1 MDKKPQ
7 LHVSQKFMLTVLTVL
22 CLALIAVS
30 FFTDKLTSP
39 VQNALSYVIG
49 PLQKGINGMGLWLTD
64 RADYFATIDELRTQ
78 NEELRAELDDI
89 KEKNLVLVQDQ
100 IELNNLRE
108 LYALDNKIPGYEKL
122 AARVIGKSSGNW
134 FSTFT
139 IDKGSKDGILVDMN
153 VICGNGLVGIVT
165 GVTDNTAIVRSIIDG
180 SSNVTGML
188 VTSSDTSKSPL
199 ILHVSDDVTGMLV
212 TSSDTCNIRG
222 DLELMDSGYV
232 HLEYLRKDVE
242 VSDGDMIVTSNISEK
257 YIQGILIGYVKN
269 ITEDANSLTQ
279 SGYLVPAVDFE
290 RLSEVLVIMQLKEK

>member
-7 LHVSQKFMLTVLTVL
+7 LHVSQKFILSALTIV

-30 FFTDKLTSP
+30 FFTDKLTAP
-39 VQNALSYVIG
+39 VQNVLSYVIT

-64 RADYFATIDELRTQ
+64 RADYFATIDELRQQ
-78 NEELRAELDDI
+78 NEELKAELDNV

-108 LYALDNKIPGYEKL
+108 LYALDNKIPGYDKV
-122 AARVIGKSSGNW
+122 AARVIGKGSGNW

-139 IDKGSKDGILVDMN
+139 IDKGSRDGILVDMN

-165 GVTDNTAIVRSIIDG
+165 DVTDNTATVRSIIDG
-180 SSNVTGML
+180 NSNVTGML
-188 VTSSDTSKSPL
+188 VTSSDT
-199 ILHVSDDVTGMLV
+199 
-212 TSSDTCNIRG
+212 CNVRG
-222 DLELMDSGYV
+222 DLELMDSGYI
-232 HLEYLRKDVE
+232 HFEYMQKDVD
-242 VSDGDMIVTSNISEK
+242 VSDGDMIVTSNISDK

-290 RLSEVLVIMQLKEK
+290 RLTEVLVIMQLKKK

>member
-7 LHVSQKFMLTVLTVL
+7 LHVSQKFILSALTVV
-22 CLALIAVS
+22 CFALIAVS
-30 FFTDKLTSP
+30 FFTDKLTAP
-39 VQNALSYVIG
+39 VQNVFSYVIT

-64 RADYFATIDELRTQ
+64 RADYFATIDELRQQ
-78 NEELRAELDDI
+78 NEELKAELDNV

-108 LYALDNKIPGYEKL
+108 LYALDNKIPGYDKV
-122 AARVIGKSSGNW
+122 AARVIGKGSGNW

-139 IDKGSKDGILVDMN
+139 IDKGSRDGILVDMN

-165 GVTDNTAIVRSIIDG
+165 DVTDNTATVRSIIDG
-180 SSNVTGML
+180 NSNVTGML
-188 VTSSDTSKSPL
+188 VTSSDT
-199 ILHVSDDVTGMLV
+199 
-212 TSSDTCNIRG
+212 CNVRG
-222 DLELMDSGYV
+222 DLELMDSGYI
-232 HLEYLRKDVE
+232 HLEYMQKDVD
-242 VSDGDMIVTSNISEK
+242 VSDGDMIVTSNISDK

-290 RLSEVLVIMQLKEK
+290 RLTEVLVIMQLKKK

>member
-7 LHVSQKFMLTVLTVL
+7 LHVSQKFILSALTVV
-22 CLALIAVS
+22 CFALIAVS
-30 FFTDKLTSP
+30 FFTDKLTAP
-39 VQNALSYVIG
+39 VQNVLSYVIT

-64 RADYFATIDELRTQ
+64 RADYFATIDELRQQ
-78 NEELRAELDDI
+78 NEELKAELDNV

-108 LYALDNKIPGYEKL
+108 LYALDNKIPGYDKI
-122 AARVIGKSSGNW
+122 AARVIGKGSGNW

-139 IDKGSKDGILVDMN
+139 IDKGSRDGILVDMN

-165 GVTDNTAIVRSIIDG
+165 DVTDNTATVRSIIDG
-180 SSNVTGML
+180 NSNVTGML
-188 VTSSDTSKSPL
+188 VTSSDT
-199 ILHVSDDVTGMLV
+199 
-212 TSSDTCNIRG
+212 CNVRG
-222 DLELMDSGYV
+222 DLELMDSGYI
-232 HLEYLRKDVE
+232 HLEYMQKDVD
-242 VSDGDMIVTSNISEK
+242 VSDGDMIVTSNISDK

-290 RLSEVLVIMQLKEK
+290 RLTEVLVIMQLKKK

>member
-7 LHVSQKFMLTVLTVL
+7 LHVSQKFILSALTVV
-22 CLALIAVS
+22 CFALIAVS
-30 FFTDKLTSP
+30 FFTDKLTAP
-39 VQNALSYVIG
+39 VQNVLSYVIT

-64 RADYFATIDELRTQ
+64 RADYFATIDELRQQ
-78 NEELRAELDDI
+78 NEELKAELDNV

-108 LYALDNKIPGYEKL
+108 LYALDNKIPGYDKV
-122 AARVIGKSSGNW
+122 AARVIGKGSGNW

-139 IDKGSKDGILVDMN
+139 IDKGSRDGILVDMN

-165 GVTDNTAIVRSIIDG
+165 DVTDNTATVRSIIDG
-180 SSNVTGML
+180 NSNVTGML
-188 VTSSDTSKSPL
+188 VTSSDT
-199 ILHVSDDVTGMLV
+199 
-212 TSSDTCNIRG
+212 CNVRG
-222 DLELMDSGYV
+222 DLELMDSGYI
-232 HLEYLRKDVE
+232 HLEYMQKDVD
-242 VSDGDMIVTSNISEK
+242 VSDGDMIVTSNISDI

-290 RLSEVLVIMQLKEK
+290 RLTEVLVIMQLKKK

>member
-7 LHVSQKFMLTVLTVL
+7 LHVSQKFILSALTVV
-22 CLALIAVS
+22 CFALIAVS
-30 FFTDKLTSP
+30 FFTDKLTAP
-39 VQNALSYVIG
+39 VQNVLSYVIT

-64 RADYFATIDELRTQ
+64 RADYFATIDELRQQ
-78 NEELRAELDDI
+78 NEELKAELDNV

-108 LYALDNKIPGYEKL
+108 LYALDNKIPGYDKV
-122 AARVIGKSSGNW
+122 AARVIGKGSGNW

-139 IDKGSKDGILVDMN
+139 IDKGSRDGILVDMN

-165 GVTDNTAIVRSIIDG
+165 DVTDNTATVRSVIDG
-180 SSNVTGML
+180 NSNVTGML
-188 VTSSDTSKSPL
+188 VTSSDT
-199 ILHVSDDVTGMLV
+199 
-212 TSSDTCNIRG
+212 CNVRG
-222 DLELMDSGYV
+222 DLELMDSGYI
-232 HLEYLRKDVE
+232 HLEYMQKDVD
-242 VSDGDMIVTSNISEK
+242 VSDGDMIVTSNISDK

-290 RLSEVLVIMQLKEK
+290 RLTEVLVIMQLKKK

>member
-7 LHVSQKFMLTVLTVL
+7 LQVSQKFMLTVLTVL
-22 CLALIAVS
+22 CIVLIGVS
-30 FFTDKLTSP
+30 FFTDKLTAP
-39 VQNALSYVIG
+39 VQNALSYIIT

-64 RADYFATIDELRTQ
+64 RADYFATIDELRQ
-78 NEELRAELDDI
+78 ENEQLKTELDEV
-89 KEKNLVLVQDQ
+89 KEKNLVLIQDQ

-108 LYALDNKIPGYEKL
+108 LYALDNKIPGYEKV

-165 GVTDNTAIVRSIIDG
+165 DVTDNSATVRSIIDDN
-180 SSNVTGML
+180 SNVTGML
-188 VTSSDTSKSPL
+188 
-199 ILHVSDDVTGMLV
+199 I

-222 DLELMDSGYV
+222 DLELIDSGYV
-232 HLEYLRKDVE
+232 HLEYLRGDVN
-242 VSDGDMIVTSNISEK
+242 VSDGDKIVTSNISSK
-257 YIQGILIGYVKN
+257 YIEGILIGYAKN
-269 ITEDANSLTQ
+269 VSDDANSLTQ

-290 RLSEVLVIMQLKEK
+290 HMTEVLVIMQLKQ

>member
-7 LHVSQKFMLTVLTVL
+7 LQVSQKFMLTVLTVL
-22 CLALIAVS
+22 CIVLIGVS
-30 FFTDKLTSP
+30 FFTDKLTAP
-39 VQNALSYVIG
+39 VQNALSYIIT

-64 RADYFATIDELRTQ
+64 RADYFATIDELRQ
-78 NEELRAELDDI
+78 ENEQLKMELDEV
-89 KEKNLVLVQDQ
+89 KEKNLVLIQDQ

-108 LYALDNKIPGYEKL
+108 LYALDNKIPGYEKV

-165 GVTDNTAIVRSIIDG
+165 DVTDNSATVRSIIDDN
-180 SSNVTGML
+180 SNVTGML
-188 VTSSDTSKSPL
+188 
-199 ILHVSDDVTGMLV
+199 I

-222 DLELMDSGYV
+222 DLELIDSGYV
-232 HLEYLRKDVE
+232 HLEYLRGDVN
-242 VSDGDMIVTSNISEK
+242 VSDGDMIVTSNISSK
-257 YIQGILIGYVKN
+257 YIEGILIGYAKN
-269 ITEDANSLTQ
+269 VSDDANSLTQ

-290 RLSEVLVIMQLKEK
+290 HMTEVLVIMQLKQ

>member
-7 LHVSQKFMLTVLTVL
+7 LQVSQKFMLTVLTVL
-22 CLALIAVS
+22 CIVLIGVS
-30 FFTDKLTSP
+30 FFTDKLTAP
-39 VQNALSYVIG
+39 VQNALSYIIT

-64 RADYFATIDELRTQ
+64 RADYFATIDELRQ
-78 NEELRAELDDI
+78 ENEQLKTELDEV
-89 KEKNLVLVQDQ
+89 KEKNLVLIQDQ

-108 LYALDNKIPGYEKL
+108 LYALDNKIPGYEKV

-165 GVTDNTAIVRSIIDG
+165 DVTDNSATVRSIIDDN
-180 SSNVTGML
+180 SNVTGML
-188 VTSSDTSKSPL
+188 
-199 ILHVSDDVTGMLV
+199 I

-222 DLELMDSGYV
+222 DLELIDSGYV
-232 HLEYLRKDVE
+232 HLEYLRGDVN
-242 VSDGDMIVTSNISEK
+242 VSGGDMIVTSNISSK
-257 YIQGILIGYVKN
+257 YIEGILIGYAKN
-269 ITEDANSLTQ
+269 VSDDANSLTQ

-290 RLSEVLVIMQLKEK
+290 HMTEVLVIMQLKQ

>member
-7 LHVSQKFMLTVLTVL
+7 LQVSQKFMLTVLTVL
-22 CLALIAVS
+22 CIVLIGVS
-30 FFTDKLTSP
+30 FFTDRLTAP
-39 VQNALSYVIG
+39 VQNALSYIIT

-64 RADYFATIDELRTQ
+64 RADYFATIDELRQ
-78 NEELRAELDDI
+78 ENEQLKTELDEV
-89 KEKNLVLVQDQ
+89 KEKNLVLIQDQ

-108 LYALDNKIPGYEKL
+108 LYALDNKIPGYEKV

-165 GVTDNTAIVRSIIDG
+165 DVTDNSATVRSIIDDN
-180 SSNVTGML
+180 SNVTGML
-188 VTSSDTSKSPL
+188 
-199 ILHVSDDVTGMLV
+199 I

-222 DLELMDSGYV
+222 DLELIDSGYV
-232 HLEYLRKDVE
+232 HLEYLRGDVN
-242 VSDGDMIVTSNISEK
+242 VLDGDMIVTSNISSK
-257 YIQGILIGYVKN
+257 YIEGILIGYAKN
-269 ITEDANSLTQ
+269 VSDDANSLTQ

-290 RLSEVLVIMQLKEK
+290 HMTEVLVIMQLKQ

>member
-7 LHVSQKFMLTVLTVL
+7 LHVSQKFILSALTVV
-22 CLALIAVS
+22 CFALIAVS
-30 FFTDKLTSP
+30 FFTDKLTAP
-39 VQNALSYVIG
+39 VQNVLSYVIT

-64 RADYFATIDELRTQ
+64 RADYFATIDELRQQ
-78 NEELRAELDDI
+78 NEELKAELDNV

-108 LYALDNKIPGYEKL
+108 LYALDNKIPGYDKV
-122 AARVIGKSSGNW
+122 AARVIGKGSGNW

-139 IDKGSKDGILVDMN
+139 IDKGSRDGILVDMN

-165 GVTDNTAIVRSIIDG
+165 DVTDNTATVRSIIDG
-180 SSNVTGML
+180 NSNVTGML
-188 VTSSDTSKSPL
+188 VTSSDTRN
-199 ILHVSDDVTGMLV
+199 V
-212 TSSDTCNIRG
+212 RG
-222 DLELMDSGYV
+222 DLELMDSGYI
-232 HLEYLRKDVE
+232 HLEYMQKDVD
-242 VSDGDMIVTSNISEK
+242 VSDGDMIVTSNISDK

-290 RLSEVLVIMQLKEK
+290 RLTEVLVIMQLKKK

>member
-7 LHVSQKFMLTVLTVL
+7 LHVSQKFILSALTVV
-22 CLALIAVS
+22 CFALIAVS
-30 FFTDKLTSP
+30 FFTDKLTAP
-39 VQNALSYVIG
+39 VQNVLSYVIT

-64 RADYFATIDELRTQ
+64 RADYFATIDELRQQ
-78 NEELRAELDDI
+78 NEELKAELDNV

-108 LYALDNKIPGYEKL
+108 LYALDNKIPGYDKV
-122 AARVIGKSSGNW
+122 AARVIGKGSGNW

-139 IDKGSKDGILVDMN
+139 IDKGSRDGILVDMN

-165 GVTDNTAIVRSIIDG
+165 DVTDNTATVRSIIDG
-180 SSNVTGML
+180 NSNVTGML
-188 VTSSDTSKSPL
+188 VTSSDT
-199 ILHVSDDVTGMLV
+199 
-212 TSSDTCNIRG
+212 CNVRG
-222 DLELMDSGYV
+222 DLELMDSGYI
-232 HLEYLRKDVE
+232 HLEYMQKDVD
-242 VSDGDMIVTSNISEK
+242 VSDGDMIVTSNISDK

-290 RLSEVLVIMQLKEK
+290 RLTEVLVIMQLKSLHK

>member
-7 LHVSQKFMLTVLTVL
+7 LHVSQKFILSALTIV
-22 CLALIAVS
+22 CFALIAVS
-30 FFTDKLTSP
+30 FFTDKLTAP
-39 VQNALSYVIG
+39 VQNVLSYVIT

-64 RADYFATIDELRTQ
+64 RADYFATIDELRQQ
-78 NEELRAELDDI
+78 NEELKAELDNV

-108 LYALDNKIPGYEKL
+108 LYVLDNKIPGYDKV
-122 AARVIGKSSGNW
+122 AARVIGKGSGNW

-139 IDKGSKDGILVDMN
+139 IDKGSRDGILVDMN

-165 GVTDNTAIVRSIIDG
+165 DVTDNTATVRSIIDG
-180 SSNVTGML
+180 NSNVTGML
-188 VTSSDTSKSPL
+188 VTSSDT
-199 ILHVSDDVTGMLV
+199 
-212 TSSDTCNIRG
+212 CNVRG
-222 DLELMDSGYV
+222 DLELMDSGYI
-232 HLEYLRKDVE
+232 HLEYMQKDVD
-242 VSDGDMIVTSNISEK
+242 VSDGDMIVTSNISDK

-290 RLSEVLVIMQLKEK
+290 RLTEVLVIMQLKKK

>member
-7 LHVSQKFMLTVLTVL
+7 LQVSQKFMLTVLTVL
-22 CLALIAVS
+22 CIVLIGVS
-30 FFTDKLTSP
+30 FFTDKLTAP
-39 VQNALSYVIG
+39 VQNALSYIIT

-64 RADYFATIDELRTQ
+64 RADYFATIDELRQ
-78 NEELRAELDDI
+78 ENEQLKTELDEV
-89 KEKNLVLVQDQ
+89 KEKNLVLIQDQ

-108 LYALDNKIPGYEKL
+108 LYALDNKIPGYEKV

-165 GVTDNTAIVRSIIDG
+165 DVTDNSATVRSIIDDN
-180 SSNVTGML
+180 SNVTGML
-188 VTSSDTSKSPL
+188 
-199 ILHVSDDVTGMLV
+199 I

-222 DLELMDSGYV
+222 DLELIDSGYV
-232 HLEYLRKDVE
+232 HLEYLRGDVN
-242 VSDGDMIVTSNISEK
+242 VSDGDMIVTSNISSK
-257 YIQGILIGYVKN
+257 YIEGILIGYAKN
-269 ITEDANSLTQ
+269 VSDDANSLTQ

-290 RLSEVLVIMQLKEK
+290 HMTDVLVIMQLKQ

>member
-7 LHVSQKFMLTVLTVL
+7 LHVSQKFILSALTVV
-22 CLALIAVS
+22 CFALIAVS
-30 FFTDKLTSP
+30 FFTDKLTAP
-39 VQNALSYVIG
+39 VQYVLSYVIT

-64 RADYFATIDELRTQ
+64 RADYFATIDELRQQ
-78 NEELRAELDDI
+78 NEELKAELDNV

-108 LYALDNKIPGYEKL
+108 LYALDNKIPGYDKV
-122 AARVIGKSSGNW
+122 AARVIGKGSGNW

-139 IDKGSKDGILVDMN
+139 IDKGSRDGILVDMN

-165 GVTDNTAIVRSIIDG
+165 DVTDNTATVRSIIDG
-180 SSNVTGML
+180 NSNVTGML
-188 VTSSDTSKSPL
+188 VTSSDT
-199 ILHVSDDVTGMLV
+199 
-212 TSSDTCNIRG
+212 CNVRG
-222 DLELMDSGYV
+222 DLELMDSGYI
-232 HLEYLRKDVE
+232 HLEYMQKDVD
-242 VSDGDMIVTSNISEK
+242 VSDGDMIVTSNISDK

-290 RLSEVLVIMQLKEK
+290 RLTEVLVIMQLKKK

>member
-7 LHVSQKFMLTVLTVL
+7 LHVSQKFILSALTIV

-30 FFTDKLTSP
+30 FFTDKLTAP
-39 VQNALSYVIG
+39 VQNVLSYVIT

-64 RADYFATIDELRTQ
+64 RADYFATIDELRQQ
-78 NEELRAELDDI
+78 NEELKAELDNV

-108 LYALDNKIPGYEKL
+108 LYALDNKIPGYDKV

-139 IDKGSKDGILVDMN
+139 IDKGSRDGILVDMN

-165 GVTDNTAIVRSIIDG
+165 DVTDNTATVRSIIDG
-180 SSNVTGML
+180 NSN
-188 VTSSDTSKSPL
+188 
-199 ILHVSDDVTGMLV
+199 VTGMLV

-222 DLELMDSGYV
+222 DLELMDSGYI
-232 HLEYLRKDVE
+232 HLEYMQKDVD
-242 VSDGDMIVTSNISEK
+242 VSDGDMIVTSNISAK

-269 ITEDANSLTQ
+269 ISEDANSLTQ

-290 RLSEVLVIMQLKEK
+290 RLTDVLVIMQLKKK

>member
-108 LYALDNKIPGYEKL
+108 LYALDNKIPGFEKL

-180 SSNVTGML
+180 SSN
-188 VTSSDTSKSPL
+188 
-199 ILHVSDDVTGMLV
+199 VTGMLV

>member
-7 LHVSQKFMLTVLTVL
+7 LHVSQKFILSALTIV

-30 FFTDKLTSP
+30 FFTDKLTAP
-39 VQNALSYVIG
+39 VQNVLSYVIT

-64 RADYFATIDELRTQ
+64 RADYFATIDELRQQ
-78 NEELRAELDDI
+78 NEELKAELDNV

-108 LYALDNKIPGYEKL
+108 LYALDNKIPGYDKV

-139 IDKGSKDGILVDMN
+139 IDKGSRDGILVDMN

-165 GVTDNTAIVRSIIDG
+165 DVTDNTATVRSIIDG
-180 SSNVTGML
+180 NSN
-188 VTSSDTSKSPL
+188 
-199 ILHVSDDVTGMLV
+199 VTGMLV

-222 DLELMDSGYV
+222 DLELRDSGYI
-232 HLEYLRKDVE
+232 HLEYMQKDVD
-242 VSDGDMIVTSNISEK
+242 VSDGDMIVTSNISDK

-269 ITEDANSLTQ
+269 ISEDANSLTQ

-290 RLSEVLVIMQLKEK
+290 RLTDVLVIMQLKKK

>member
-7 LHVSQKFMLTVLTVL
+7 LHVSQKFILSALTVV
-22 CLALIAVS
+22 CFALIAVS
-30 FFTDKLTSP
+30 FFTDKLTAP
-39 VQNALSYVIG
+39 VQNVLSYVIT

-64 RADYFATIDELRTQ
+64 RADYFATIDELRQQ
-78 NEELRAELDDI
+78 NEELKAELDNV

-108 LYALDNKIPGYEKL
+108 LYALDNKIPGYDKV
-122 AARVIGKSSGNW
+122 AARVIGKGSGNW

-139 IDKGSKDGILVDMN
+139 IDKGSRDGILVDMN

-165 GVTDNTAIVRSIIDG
+165 DVTDNTATVRSIIDG
-180 SSNVTGML
+180 NSNVTGML
-188 VTSSDTSKSPL
+188 VTSSDT
-199 ILHVSDDVTGMLV
+199 
-212 TSSDTCNIRG
+212 CNVRG
-222 DLELMDSGYV
+222 DLELMDSGYI
-232 HLEYLRKDVE
+232 HLEYMQKDVD
-242 VSDGDMIVTSNISEK
+242 VSDCDMIVTSNISDK

-290 RLSEVLVIMQLKEK
+290 RLTEVLVIMQLKKK

>member
-7 LHVSQKFMLTVLTVL
+7 LHVSQKFILSALTVV
-22 CLALIAVS
+22 CFALIAVS
-30 FFTDKLTSP
+30 FFTDKLTAP
-39 VQNALSYVIG
+39 VQNVLSYVIT

-64 RADYFATIDELRTQ
+64 RADYFATIDELRQQ
-78 NEELRAELDDI
+78 NEELKAELDNV

-108 LYALDNKIPGYEKL
+108 LYALDNKIPGYDKV
-122 AARVIGKSSGNW
+122 AARVIGKGSGNW

-139 IDKGSKDGILVDMN
+139 IDKGSRDGILVDMN

-165 GVTDNTAIVRSIIDG
+165 DVTDNTATVRSIIDG
-180 SSNVTGML
+180 NSN
-188 VTSSDTSKSPL
+188 
-199 ILHVSDDVTGMLV
+199 VTGMLV

-222 DLELMDSGYV
+222 DLELMDSGYI
-232 HLEYLRKDVE
+232 HLEYMQKDVD
-242 VSDGDMIVTSNISEK
+242 VSDGDMIVTSNISDK

-290 RLSEVLVIMQLKEK
+290 RLTEVLVIMQLKKK

>member
-7 LHVSQKFMLTVLTVL
+7 LQVSQKFMLTVLTVL
-22 CLALIAVS
+22 CVVLIGVS
-30 FFTDKLTSP
+30 FFTDKLTAP
-39 VQNALSYVIG
+39 VQNALSYIIT

-64 RADYFATIDELRTQ
+64 RADYFATIDELRQ
-78 NEELRAELDDI
+78 ENEQLKTELDEV
-89 KEKNLVLVQDQ
+89 KEKNLVLIQDQ

-108 LYALDNKIPGYEKL
+108 LYALDNKIPGYEKV

-165 GVTDNTAIVRSIIDG
+165 DVTDNSATVRSIIDDN
-180 SSNVTGML
+180 SNVTGML
-188 VTSSDTSKSPL
+188 
-199 ILHVSDDVTGMLV
+199 I

-222 DLELMDSGYV
+222 NLELIDSGYV
-232 HLEYLRKDVE
+232 HLEYLRGDVN
-242 VSDGDMIVTSNISEK
+242 VSDGDMIVTSNISSK
-257 YIQGILIGYVKN
+257 YIEGILIGYAKN
-269 ITEDANSLTQ
+269 VSDDANSLTQ

-290 RLSEVLVIMQLKEK
+290 HMTEVLVIMQLKQ